1 MVPRI
6 AVMAAPAP
14 VLRHIRRLLDPSAV
28 EAGSDAA
35 LLGRFVRT
43 REQAAFA
50 ALVARHGPMVYRLCR
65 RVLSDAHAAED
76 AAQATFVVLARKA
89 ASIRHPETLAAWLHG
104 VAYRLA
110 LKARTAEARR
120 RQIETRHVQNNR
132 ASATADP
139 LAEVS
144 ARELLT
150 LLDAELQQLPEKYR
164 LPVILCCL
172 EGRSQPEAARL
183 LGWSPGSVKGRL
195 ERGRERLHR
204 QLVRRGLTLSA
215 ALLAVEATRGTTTAK
230 LTPPLADAILRAAE
244 EAVVPGVSAIQCKV
258 VLVLAL
264 MIGTVTTGVGLLARP
279 GMVAEQPSSEGKVAG
294 QAKPAAKKEQ
304 THTDRYGDPLPP
316 GALARLGTVR
326 LRPGL
331 WVRLLACLPERK
343 TFLSVATEDTGFAVC
358 TWKLS
363 TGELLRRYEKPTRLL
378 RAVALSPDK
387 TTLAVA
393 GLDLGE
399 TEFRVRFWDVTTG
412 KLTGELK
419 DVGQTWALAYTPDGK
434 GLATAGQDQTL
445 RLWDL
450 ASGTER
456 RRFGENKERWMNLA
470 FSADGKILA
479 SVNAPGDLIQLWDTA
494 TGEALRAFKTAQGYD
509 RMIAFSPDGKILAAG
524 NMEDKT
530 IRLWDVH
537 SGEKLREVA
546 VKLGTSALAF
556 SPDGKVLATGDAR
569 QDGKNL
575 TSSVIRLWDVSSGR
589 ELRQFRGHLFGTNQL
604 TFTPDGKRLLSS
616 GGGGPIHVWDVAT
629 GEEALPFAEHVS
641 YVTSVAY
648 SPDGRLLA
656 TGGLDGIIRLWEPS
670 SDKPAR
676 QLPDRHHQ
684 RIWEV
689 AFAPDGR
696 TLLSYGN
703 DGSIRFWD
711 VAVGRE
717 TRKLQVW
724 TDDRPPGS
732 FALSPDGRTLA
743 VWRKNGAV
751 ALLDAATGEERRLLK
766 GNAEHGGPICFSSD
780 GHLLAALSLAL
791 NADNGLVQLWDVAG
805 GRELHKWTVVRPA
818 RITFSPDSRTLV
830 MGGTGDFLP
839 AGVTRRTFHA
849 WDLATGQDHPFE
861 ATQPA
866 RVFSVTFSPDG
877 RMLAWGDAAGY
888 VTLWDVA
895 AGQVRR
901 RMRGQHSYIQSLSFS
916 PDGKT
921 LVSASADT
929 TVLVWDVTGRPAS
942 APAAPLSA
950 ERVQSLWDDL
960 ANKDA
965 GTAFDAIGLLSES
978 AQQAVP
984 LLKTKLRPAP
994 APAGSKQ
1001 VARLIADLDSEQFD
1015 VRQKA
1020 ADELRR
1026 LGERAEPGL
1035 RAALKDQPPLE
1046 ARKRIEE
1053 LLEGVRALATSPA
1066 NLRNLRAVEVLE
1078 HIATPDAREVLRT
1091 LANGAPDA
1099 RLTRDAKASLERLSK
1114 VSH

>member
-1 MVPRI
+1 M
-6 AVMAAPAP
+6 AVSAP
-14 VLRHIRRLLDPSAV
+14 VLHHIRRLLDPSAV
-28 EAGSDAA
+28 ESASDAA

-50 ALVARHGPMVYRLCR
+50 ALVSRHGPMVYRVCR
-65 RVLSDAHAAED
+65 RVLSDVHAAED

-89 ASIRHPETLAAWLHG
+89 AGIRNPERLAAWLHG

-110 LKARTAEARR
+110 LKARAAEVRR
-120 RQIETRHVQNNR
+120 RQIETRHVQNSP
-132 ASATADP
+132 ASSGLDP

-150 LLDAELQQLPEKYR
+150 LLDVELQRLPEKYR

-215 ALLAVEATRGTTTAK
+215 ALLALEAMRGTTMAK
-230 LTPPLADAILRAAE
+230 LPSPLAAAILQAAE
-244 EAVVPGVSAIQCKV
+244 EAVVPGMSAITTKA

-264 MIGTVTTGVGLLARP
+264 MIGTVTAGVGLLARP
-279 GMVAEQPSSEGKVAG
+279 GTVAEQPSSEAKSAEK
-294 QAKPAAKKEQ
+294 AKPAAKKEQ

-326 LRPGL
+326 LRAGL
-331 WVRLLACLPERK
+331 YVRLLACLPDRK
-343 TFLSVATEDTGFAVC
+343 TFLSVATEDDRMAVC

-363 TGELLRRYEKPTRLL
+363 TGEPLRRYENPTRVI

-387 TTLAVA
+387 ATLAV
-393 GLDLGE
+393 GGRDLGE
-399 TEFRVRFWDVTTG
+399 TEFRVRFWDVANG
-412 KLTGELK
+412 KPAGELK

-434 GLATAGQDQTL
+434 CLATAGQDQTL

-450 ASGTER
+450 AAGTER

-470 FSADGKILA
+470 FSSDGKILA
-479 SVNAPGDLIQLWDTA
+479 SVNAPGDRIQLWDTA
-494 TGEALRAFKTAQGYD
+494 TGAALRAFKATPGYD
-509 RMIAFSPDGKILAAG
+509 RMLAFSPDGKILAVG
-524 NMEDKT
+524 NPEDKI

-537 SGEKLREVA
+537 SGEKVREIEG
-546 VKLGTSALAF
+546 KLATFALAF
-556 SPDGKVLATGDAR
+556 SPDGKILATGDAR
-569 QDGKNL
+569 QEGKTL
-575 TSSVIRLWDVSSGR
+575 TSSVIHLWDVSSGR

-604 TFTPDGKRLLSS
+604 AFSPDGKRLLSS

-629 GEEALPFAEHVS
+629 GEEALPFAEHTS
-641 YVTSVAY
+641 YVNSVAH
-648 SPDGRLLA
+648 SPDGRLVA
-656 TGGLDGIIRLWEPS
+656 TGGLDGMIRLWEPL
-670 SDKPAR
+670 SDKPAH
-676 QLPDRHHQ
+676 QLPDGHHQ
-684 RIWEV
+684 RVWQV
-689 AFAPDGR
+689 AFAPDGQ

-711 VAVGRE
+711 VAAGRE
-717 TRKLQVW
+717 TRKLQIW
-724 TDDRPPGS
+724 TDERPPGS

-766 GNAEHGGPICFSSD
+766 GSAEQGGTICFSPD
-780 GHLLAALSLAL
+780 GRLLAVLSLAR
-791 NADNGLVQLWDVAG
+791 NADTGLVQLWDAAS
-805 GRELHKWTVVRPA
+805 GRELHKWTVARPA
-818 RITFSPDSRTLV
+818 RITFSPDGRTLA
-830 MGGTGDFLP
+830 MGGTDYFLP
-839 AGVTRRTFHA
+839 AGVSERTFHA
-849 WDLATGQDHPFE
+849 WDTATGQDQPFR

-877 RMLAWGDAAGY
+877 RMLAWGDGAGY

-921 LVSASADT
+921 LASASADT
-929 TVLVWDVTGRPAS
+929 TVLVWDVTGRSPS
-942 APAAPLSA
+942 APAGRPSA
-950 ERVQSLWDDL
+950 ERLQHLWDDL
-960 ANKDA
+960 ASKDA
-965 GTAFDAIGLLSES
+965 GKAFDAIGLLSTS
-978 AQQAVP
+978 AQQAVL
-984 LLKTKLRPAP
+984 LLKAKLRPAP
-994 APAGSKQ
+994 APAEPKQ

-1015 VRQKA
+1015 ARQKA

-1035 RAALKDQPPLE
+1035 RAALKDQLPLE
-1046 ARKRIEE
+1046 TRKRIEE
-1053 LLEGVRALATSPA
+1053 LLEAVRASAASPE

-1078 HIATPDAREVLRT
+1078 HIGTPEARDVLRS
-1091 LANGAPDA
+1091 LANGAPEA
-1099 RLTRDAKASLERLSK
+1099 RLTRDAKASLQRLDPRRSARD
-1114 VSH
+1114 